1 MGAKLFL
8 FGQFRWELSTGSTV
22 PPLREKTQALI
33 AYVALSGGGVVK
45 RREIA
50 ELLWEE
56 GINPSASLRQSVR
69 EIKTALNDAN
79 PGIFVADATHLTLDL
94 KKLWVDARL
103 ATQSANS
110 FKAGLVEQF
119 LESDLGSLLQNCTVS
134 EEAFDEWLMT
144 ERSRRNADLNYSL
157 EKFLQYASD
166 NDLESGRLKR
176 IASKILTID
185 STNEIAHRA
194 LISAYF
200 AHGDR
205 ASAIQQYEL
214 CEKLIMK
221 EFGVIPS
228 DETRQLVK
236 SLRPNPLVESPK
248 PRFISTVLAQPV
260 DKELKPVIQV
270 HPFMTSSDEGASK
283 YYADVFRADVCE
295 QLFRNRRFSVRDC
308 ITVPQTGSLISSEL
322 NDNVRFSHYTVRG
335 NVLAVG
341 DKLTLMAQLYD
352 GQTGDILW
360 MTRLTPELEDILSD
374 NKDAAVLAAIEMV
387 RFIELRETEKA
398 NNTEDGTLTA
408 RQCLRRAV
416 SIMFNFSPEAV
427 AKAKRYLKR
436 AMVLHPDYPEA
447 MAWLAFLKSIEVG
460 QGYAS
465 DVAATKEEIG
475 ALVRKS
481 IELCPND
488 DETLAIAGHLEAFI
502 HHDFE
507 SALEFFDRSFSAN
520 PNCAYAWGFAA
531 ITNCYLGKSEEAL
544 AMLDKCRLIMPFDPH
559 PYYFDTARCIASMLS
574 GKYDDAVR
582 IGRQVLR
589 NNPNFHANYRPLIS
603 SLGHLGNQEDAAP
616 VLLEFEKHQPDFS
629 VSWHIENYPP
639 LEKDKAAGYVDGLR
653 KAGVAE

>member
-8 FGQFRWELSTGSTV
+8 FGQFKWELSTGILV

-33 AYVALSGGGVVK
+33 SYIALSGSGFVK

-50 ELLWEE
+50 DLLWED
-56 GINPSASLRQSVR
+56 GINPNASLRQSVR
-69 EIKTALNDAN
+69 EIKTVLADNN
-79 PGIFVADATHLTLDL
+79 SGIFTADAKYLTLDL
-94 KKLWVDARL
+94 NKLWIDARL
-103 ATQSANS
+103 VTQCAGS
-110 FKAGLVEQF
+110 FKAGLAEQ
-119 LESDLGSLLQNCTVS
+119 LLDADLGSLMQNCTVS
-134 EEAFDEWLMT
+134 EETFDEWLMM
-144 ERSRRNADLNYSL
+144 ERSRRNNDLNFSL
-157 EKFLQYASD
+157 EKLLQYADD
-166 NDLESGRLKR
+166 NDLDSSRLKR

-194 LISAYF
+194 LIGAYF
-200 AHGDR
+200 AHGDK
-205 ASAIQQYEL
+205 ASAIQQYIL
-214 CEKLIMK
+214 CEKTIMR
-221 EFGVIPS
+221 EFGVSPS
-228 DETRQLVK
+228 DETRQLAQSLK
-236 SLRPNPLVESPK
+236 SNALVEIPK
-248 PRFISTVLAQPV
+248 TRVISTVLQQPV
-260 DKELKPVIQV
+260 DNELKPIIQI
-270 HPFMTSSDEGASK
+270 HPFLTSNGDGPSR

-308 ITVPQTGSLISSEL
+308 VLTPPSGSLVTSGL
-322 NDNVRFSHYTVRG
+322 NDNVPFSNYTVRG
-335 NVLAVG
+335 NVLSVG

-360 MTRLTPELEDILSD
+360 MTRLAPPMEDILSD
-374 NKDAAVLAAIEMV
+374 NKEAAVLAAIEMV
-387 RFIELRETEKA
+387 RFIELREIEKA
-398 NNTEDGTLTA
+398 NTTEDGTLTA

-416 SIMFNFSPEAV
+416 SIMFNFSADAV

-436 AMVLHPDYPEA
+436 AMLLHPDYPEA

-460 QGYAS
+460 QGYVL
-465 DVAATKEEIG
+465 DIETTKEEIG

-507 SALEFFDRSFSAN
+507 SAQEFFDRSLSAN
-520 PNCAYAWGFAA
+520 PNCAYAWGFGA
-531 ITNCYLGKSEEAL
+531 ITNCYVGKPEEAL
-544 AMLDKCRLIMPFDPH
+544 AMLERCRLIMPFDPH

-574 GKYDDAVR
+574 GKYEDAVR

-603 SLGHLGNQEDAAP
+603 SLGHLGSEDDAAP
-616 VLLEFEKHQPDFS
+616 VLLEFVKHQPDFS

-639 LEKDKAAGYVDGLR
+639 LDKEKAASYVDGLR
-653 KAGVAE
+653 KAGVSE